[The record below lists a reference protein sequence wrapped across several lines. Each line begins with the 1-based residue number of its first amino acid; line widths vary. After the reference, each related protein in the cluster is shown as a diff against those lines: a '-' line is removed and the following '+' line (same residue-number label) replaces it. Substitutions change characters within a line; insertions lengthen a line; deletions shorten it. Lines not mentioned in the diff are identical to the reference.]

1 VPTKA
6 FFTELRRR
14 KVLQVA
20 AIYGAV
26 AWGVTEVVVT
36 VVEQLFL
43 PQWVATLAVIG
54 FVVGF
59 PVAMFL
65 AWTFDITSEG
75 IRRTSVASRRGAAS
89 IGLSM
94 ALLFAGTAGLF
105 FLIKPGLDS
114 RAPPDNVTTASPN
127 SVAVMPFDY
136 SGSNPDDSYLGPGLS
151 DELRDQLG
159 RVAGLRIAA
168 RSSSIAAVQ
177 QGADAKATA
186 QKLGVAHLLEGNMRR
201 RGNMLRVSVQL
212 IDGSNGLVVWNDTFD
227 RDRRELLNVQQDI
240 AAAVVRTVLPGSGQ
254 PIAEP
259 ATQDATANELMLLA
273 RHYEQQVREREDVD
287 IETLQRAVQ
296 YYRKAAEADP
306 ESALAQSRLAGA
318 LLYLGDIDGAEAHA
332 SAALLLNPN
341 LAEVQYS
348 FGMVLFARGSPN
360 MGEPLA
366 RAVELN
372 PNLPDA
378 LADYAHWY
386 WFNVGTD
393 GVRDLYQRA
402 LDLDPLNVAR
412 YAALGSFLAMYDR
425 PDEARALAKRM
436 QKTFDGPTAYRA
448 IAHIHD
454 LIGDVDLAI
463 AWTIKACDTEPD
475 NRLHVE
481 RLAEYYTDIGDYET
495 AIALDPDVGVGLLFK
510 MRRFDEMI
518 EKAELRMID
527 FPEDVQMRVLLAFA
541 YNAKGRFEDAIRI
554 ITTSGVLNSYS
565 HTRRNT
571 EESDAFTVL
580 LNAAYGSGEIDRARE
595 LAEWRLATHYESD
608 SSYWWIALGRACTQA
623 ILGNDDEVHRLF
635 QHSLESNL
643 LAWEP
648 MLKDQQ
654 CFKRFADDPA
664 YLAVVK
670 HFDDRRAMLRER
682 LPATLAQYGVRLP
695 VVNRPRKSV

>member
-1 VPTKA
+1 VPGSS
-6 FFTELRRR
+6 FFSELRRR
-14 KVLQVA
+14 KVLQAA

-65 AWTFDITSEG
+65 AWTFDLTSEG
-75 IRRTSVASRRGAAS
+75 IRRTDVTSRRGAAS

-94 ALLFAGTAGLF
+94 ALLLAGTAGLF
-105 FLIKPGLDS
+105 FIIKPGLEN
-114 RAPPDNVTTASPN
+114 RAPPGNVVEVPPN
-127 SVAVMPFDY
+127 SLAVMPFDY
-136 SGSNPDDSYLGPGLS
+136 SGPNPDGSYLGPGLS

-159 RVAGLRIAA
+159 RVSELRIAA
-168 RSSSIAAVQ
+168 RSSSIVAVQ
-177 QGADAKATA
+177 EGTDAKATA
-186 QKLGVAHLLEGNMRR
+186 LKLGVAHLLEGTVRR
-201 RGNMLRVSVQL
+201 RGTVLRVSVQL
-212 IDGSNGLVVWNDTFD
+212 IDGKSGLVIWNDTFD

-240 AAAVVRTVLPGSGQ
+240 AAAVVRTVLPGSSQ

-259 ATQDATANELMLLA
+259 ATRNATANELMLLA

-287 IETLQRAVQ
+287 IETLQKAVH
-296 YYRKAAEADP
+296 YYRLATKADP

-332 SAALLLNPN
+332 SSALLLDPK
-341 LAEVQYS
+341 LAEVQHT
-348 FGMVLFARGSPN
+348 FGKILFARGSPN

-378 LADYAHWY
+378 IADYAFWL

-393 GVRDLYQRA
+393 GVAEFFQRA
-402 LDLDPLNVAR
+402 LDLDPLNPAR
-412 YAALGSFLAMYDR
+412 YAALGSFLAMSGR
-425 PDEARALAKRM
+425 PDGARALAERA
-436 QKTFDGPTAYRA
+436 QAIFNGATAYRA
-448 IAHIHD
+448 IAHVYD
-454 LIGDVDLAI
+454 LIGEVDHAI
-463 AWTIKACDTEPD
+463 AWTIKAREVEPD
-475 NRLHVE
+475 NPLHVE
-481 RLAEYYTDIGDYET
+481 RLAEFYTDIGDYET
-495 AIALDPDVGVGLLFK
+495 TTSLDPDIGVGLLLK
-510 MRRFDEMI
+510 MRRYEEMI

-527 FPEDVQMRVLLAFA
+527 YPEDTQLRVYLGFA
-541 YNAKGRFEDAIRI
+541 YSATGQFDAAIRI

-565 HTRRNT
+565 HTRRST

-595 LAEWRLATHYESD
+595 LAEWARTKHYHANWN
-608 SSYWWIALGRACTQA
+608 YWWVALGRACTESV
-623 ILGNDDEVHRLF
+623 LGHDEEVRRLF
-635 QHSLESNL
+635 RKVLASNA

-654 CFKRFADDPA
+654 CFKRFAGDPA
-664 YLAVVK
+664 YLAVIK
-670 HFDDRRAMLRER
+670 HFDDRRALLRDR
-682 LPATLAQYGVRLP
+682 LPATLAQYGV
-695 VVNRPRKSV
+695 SQ